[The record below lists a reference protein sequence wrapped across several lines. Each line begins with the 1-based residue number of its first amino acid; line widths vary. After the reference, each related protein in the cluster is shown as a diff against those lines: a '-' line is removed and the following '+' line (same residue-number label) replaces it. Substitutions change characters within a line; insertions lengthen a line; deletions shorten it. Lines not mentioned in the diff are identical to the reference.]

1 MGRKR
6 KFKNVYA
13 SGRVHHLTI
22 WLKDYDGNV
31 LMTEEQLKKC
41 LDAHE
46 GAWVS
51 YAFILHD
58 SDVYDAETVY
68 QFQEKNR
75 KTYLERL
82 RVLSDAKG
90 LPRDETSESG
100 FVFDEELAKKAQEYA
115 DSQFRPI
122 ERGQPKE
129 PHWHVV
135 LQFSSSRFADEIAH
149 WFVLL
154 NGQKLEPNWD
164 EIKTGRGALESAWLY
179 LPHINAPKKF
189 QYDKNDVVAS
199 FDFINEIDEKIRLDE
214 AHEKYHIDDDLFNDI
229 IEEVSHGLP
238 IKEAIS
244 RISMAKYLMRKKV
257 FDDARRWYILNEAP
271 MPLFREVFYVDS
283 EGIDDD
289 HGKGGLGKS
298 ACSKALAKQLAREF
312 GADVSKNIND
322 LQDFVFIA
330 GDAKVFLQE
339 YDGQPVVL
347 IDEING
353 TDFKRACKG
362 VNGVKSLLSPYPER
376 KSLDKKHGAVVCT
389 AKYIIING
397 IQSFEAFKKALAKG
411 DKIDGVQQDSE
422 DAVKEQFDRRFW
434 GCIHIIDASKLEFW
448 VNRGLFDNTP
458 EQQVLEMIGRVRASF
473 QQIASLTSGTAQ
485 AQIEG
490 QVLRPLLDEVDR
502 SQLNHGQNQKIIDPD
517 DLPPELLAMGEIIS
531 DDDDDFQE
539 PIAVSARNPYDV
551 VNKMIE
557 SDLYSIE
564 DFDDAL
570 SYHDLAQIAIESI
583 PSTGR
588 TLPSNDSSPIITQSL
603 RSASSCPKELSI
615 AISIGR
621 S

>member
-1 MGRKR
+1 MLDK
-6 KFKNVYA
+6 
-13 SGRVHHLTI
+13 
-22 WLKDYDGNV
+22 DGN
-31 LMTEEQLKKC
+31 LFMTKEQLQKC
-41 LDAHE
+41 LDSHQ
-46 GAWVS
+46 GGWSS
-51 YAFILHD
+51 YAYILHD
-58 SDVYDAETVY
+58 KDVYDAEACY
-68 QFQEKNR
+68 QHSEKNR

-82 RVLSDAKG
+82 MILSDAKG
-90 LPRDETSESG
+90 LERDETTESG
-100 FVFDEELAKKAQEYA
+100 FVFDEELSRSAQKYA
-115 DSQFRPI
+115 DEQFPPV
-122 ERGQPKE
+122 ERNSEKPA
-129 PHWHVV
+129 HWHVILV
-135 LQFSSSRFADEIAH
+135 FNTNRKLDEIAH
-149 WFVLL
+149 WFVGL
-154 NGQKLEPNWD
+154 NGKKLESNWN
-164 EIKTGRGALESAWLY
+164 EIKTGRGAAENAWLY
-179 LPHINAPKKF
+179 LVHARDERKF
-189 QYDKNDVVAS
+189 QYNKDEVIAS
-199 FDFINEIDEKIRLDE
+199 FNYIDEIEEQIRLDE
-214 AHEKYHIDDDLFNDI
+214 SHEKYHIDDDLFNDVV
-229 IEEVSHGLP
+229 EEVSHGLP
-238 IKEAIS
+238 IKEAIA
-244 RISMAKYLMRKKV
+244 RVSMAKYLSRKRI
-257 FDDARRWYILNEAP
+257 FDEARRWYILNEAP

-473 QQIASLTSGTAQ
+473 QQIASLTSGNAQ

-490 QVLRPLLDEVDR
+490 QVLRPLLDEVSR
-502 SQLNHGQNQKIIDPD
+502 SQLNHGKNQKIIDPD
-517 DLPPELLAMGEIIS
+517 DLPPELLSMGEIIS

-551 VNKMIE
+551 VNEMIE
-557 SDLYSIE
+557 LDLYSIE

-570 SYHDLAQIAIESI
+570 SYHDLAQIAIDYHFKHISFNHIKDREKRRFI
-583 PSTGR
+583 F
-588 TLPSNDSSPIITQSL
+588 
-603 RSASSCPKELSI
+603 SALT
-615 AISIGR
+615 AISELQKKGG
-621 S
+621 